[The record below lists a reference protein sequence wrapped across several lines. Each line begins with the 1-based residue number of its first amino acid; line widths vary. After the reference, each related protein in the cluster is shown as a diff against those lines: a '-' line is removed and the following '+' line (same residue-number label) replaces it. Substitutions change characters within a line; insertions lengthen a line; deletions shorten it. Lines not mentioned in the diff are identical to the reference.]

1 MTINIRYCGG
11 CNPRYDRKKIVQR
24 IQKAFSLHTLLI
36 NSQEAAD
43 AVVILCG
50 CSSACAVSRE
60 DYENPNVFV
69 MWKEEDWYALSD
81 SLERILQ
88 K

>member
-24 IQKAFSLHTLLI
+24 IQKTFPLQTLLI

-60 DYENPNVFV
+60 DYEAPNVFV
-69 MWKEEDWYALSD
+69 MWKEEDGCALCD
-81 SLERILQ
+81 ALKEIL
-88 K
+88 